1 MWPQLEPISR
11 ANLDYEA
18 SKRQSKTLKRSQ
30 TTASNDWA
38 CFGEGA
44 FKQKGVRPFCC
55 FSTKWLIYL
64 VQNGLYDGFNIPL
77 IYIQFIPKF

>member
-11 ANLDYEA
+11 ASLDYEA

-30 TTASNDWA
+30 TTVSNDWA

-44 FKQKGVRPFCC
+44 FKQKGGPTLLLF
-55 FSTKWLIYL
+55 FYKMAYL
-64 VQNGLYDGFNIPL
+64 LSSKRSLGWF
-77 IYIQFIPKF
+77 